1 MMYPMYFGDWT
12 FILLIPAVL
21 LSLYAQV
28 KIKSSFSHYNKI
40 YASRG
45 GDAEAVSRALLDKF
59 GLQNV
64 RIERV
69 PGELTDHYDPR
80 GKVLRLSDSVS
91 GNSSIAAI
99 GVAAHE
105 VGHAIQ
111 DKDGYAPLRFRN
123 AIVPIANIGS
133 TIGVPLF
140 FVGLLMGAASLLNI
154 GILLFA
160 GAVIFYLITL
170 PVEFNAS
177 SRALK
182 LLYSTGTLTQN
193 EIAGAKKVLS
203 AAAMTYVASALM
215 AALQLVR
222 FLILAQNRRN

>member
-1 MMYPMYFGDWT
+1 MMYPMFWGDWT
-12 FILLIPAVL
+12 FILVIPAFL
-21 LSLYAQV
+21 LTLYAQV
-28 KIKSSFSHYNKI
+28 KVKSSFSHYSKI

-45 GDAEAVSRALLDKF
+45 VDAETVSRALLDKF

-69 PGELTDHYDPR
+69 RGDLTDHYDPR

-111 DKDGYAPLRFRN
+111 DKEGYAPLRFRN

-133 TIGVPLF
+133 TMGLPLF
-140 FVGLLMGAASLLNI
+140 FAGLLLGATSLLNI

-160 GAVIFYLITL
+160 GGVAFYLITL